1 MSIKVGTIQRI
12 AAASLSI
19 SAIGFAGLAVH
30 EGFTSKAVVPV
41 QGDRY
46 TVGFGSTFRD
56 DGSPVQSG
64 DTITPQ
70 QAIKRSLNHI
80 AKDETKLRQC
90 VKAPLHQYEYDTLVD
105 HAYQYGVG
113 ATCSSLMVSLVN
125 QEKYTE
131 ACHAYSNYKY
141 MTSATPYPGWEA
153 FRFDA
158 SGKPTRYR
166 FDCTTPGN
174 KICAGVGK
182 RSTER
187 VTACLGGS

>member
-1 MSIKVGTIQRI
+1 MSIRASTPQRI
-12 AAASLSI
+12 AVASLSI
-19 SAIGFAGLAVH
+19 SAIGFAGLVAH

-64 DTITPQ
+64 DTITPH
-70 QAIKRSLNHI
+70 QAIQRSVKHI
-80 AKDETKLRQC
+80 AKDETRLKQC
-90 VKAPLHQYEYDTLVD
+90 VTAPLHQHEYDTLVK

-113 ATCSSLMVSLVN
+113 ATCSSEVVRLTN
-125 QEKYTE
+125 QEKYGE
-131 ACHAYSNYKY
+131 ACRSYLNFKY
-141 MTSATPYPGWEA
+141 MTSAKPFPGWEP
-153 FRFDA
+153 FRFDPT
-158 SGKPTRYR
+158 GKPIRWR

-182 RSTER
+182 RSIENMNS
-187 VTACLGGS
+187 CLGDE